1 MENKKTII
9 GIILVVILIIILITI
24 SYTSSKFNKE
34 QLNLLTNET
43 NALLQKNILDEDIET
58 NIKTEKSYATVE
70 KTMKE
75 YLINLKNIYSNI
87 NQLYTQINPND
98 IFSTQNIED
107 KNFDDIDNIIEDYKN
122 KAKECLSDY
131 QELVKEENI
140 KKSINEKNI
149 AKRQEYFVDLYNTAM
164 LSDVMKEKYE
174 SIGKRIEKKRDNIY
188 DKLNSLE
195 KVKKYLEENEKY
207 WTIKDNKIQFNNI
220 NKMTEYYSLLNSEET
235 D

>member
-43 NALLQKNILDEDIET
+43 NELLQKNILDEDIET